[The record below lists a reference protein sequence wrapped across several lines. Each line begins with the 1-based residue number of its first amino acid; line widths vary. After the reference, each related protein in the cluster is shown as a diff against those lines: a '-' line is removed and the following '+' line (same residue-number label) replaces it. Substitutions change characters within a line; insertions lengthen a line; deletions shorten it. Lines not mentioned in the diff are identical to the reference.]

1 MKANCIIAIILLTSI
16 LCGCQQSEEPTTS
29 VQLKPTTN
37 EMNSLTESTVPVP
50 KTTVTPINTYVKAW
64 NPDGTANYDN
74 RVGLNTDN
82 THPDLTNIQLGEV
95 VLSENILRA
104 IRDNPGNA
112 VFYVAVSYAPTF
124 GLGFGEQRNVEQYKD
139 LRQKIRDRYDEAG
152 YYTVDGGE
160 YAEKNCFFY
169 LLASAEQLQSMN
181 CGDDM
186 AIYIYVPRYA
196 Y

>member
-1 MKANCIIAIILLTSI
+1 MKANCIIAIILLASI
-16 LCGCQQSEEPTTS
+16 LCSCQQSAAPSTNAQLTPTTAE
-29 VQLKPTTN
+29 TN
-37 EMNSLTESTVPVP
+37 SPTESTVPVP

-82 THPDLTNIQLGEV
+82 THPDLTNILLGEV

-112 VFYVAVSYAPTF
+112 VFYVAVSYAPTL
-124 GLGFGEQRNVEQYKD
+124 GLGFGEQPNVEQYKD
-139 LRQKIRDRYDEAG
+139 LRQKIRDRYDDAG
-152 YYTVDGGE
+152 YYTVDGGA

-181 CGDDM
+181 CGDDL